1 MKEREINEKRHWKAE
16 VFPYDVFIPDDSQ
29 ECSYCLTYN
38 QATLLRG
45 LLEPVGW
52 LTRWWSDTTDVS
64 QDEIEAFRDDL
75 IRRLMMACCDGNL
88 IYTYDEDG
96 NLEVSDDGGTVFVPA
111 PQDDIR
117 INPRVVFPVPPVTEG
132 ADELC
137 LAADGMVNLIKEGIT
152 DQLTDDMSRYTLGQ
166 LIHDWTTTIIG
177 TSNPFTA
184 LVTIVANQIFA
195 LLISAVRAALTDGV
209 FARLKCI
216 FSARISV
223 DLSFDDTSWGL
234 VRSDILSQI
243 TGIAGVFLEHLVYL
257 LGSGG
262 LTNLARS
269 MAGSS
274 DAGCCPECSV
284 DIWSVLNYDG
294 HDIGTLLSTG
304 FDYLI
309 VQGTS
314 HPDFSTPYNVMLT
327 TTGDNDCCGITS
339 IEILTGSDVEYFGR
353 DCGTA
358 RWPGGPTGSVPVPT
372 VSDKNTLFL
381 RGDSVPFT
389 AKVTFA

>member
-1 MKEREINEKRHWKAE
+1 VKKFK
-16 VFPYDVFIPDDSQ
+16 DDHTQWQGLQLGYEEHITEPNSTD
-29 ECSYCLTYN
+29 ENTYCLTAS
-38 QATLLRG
+38 QAKALIAVI
-45 LLEPVGW
+45 EPYRFV
-52 LTRWWSDTTDVS
+52 TRWFHDDDPDFVLVS
-64 QDEIEAFRDDL
+64 QFVNDTQ
-75 IRRLMMACCDGNL
+75 RRLMMPCCPDDL
-88 IYTYDEDG
+88 IFTYDADG
-96 NLEVSDDGGTVFVPA
+96 NLEVSTDGGTTYNPA

-117 INPRVVFPVPPVTEG
+117 INPPVVFPEPPDEEG
-132 ADELC
+132 VDELC
-137 LAADGMVNLIKEGIT
+137 LAADGMVILIREGVT
-152 DQLTDDMSRYTLGQ
+152 DNLTDDMSRYTLGQ
-166 LIHDWTTTIIG
+166 LIGDWVSTMIG

-195 LLISAVRAALTDGV
+195 LLISAVRSALTDDV

-216 FSARISV
+216 FSAHISS
-223 DLSFDDTSWGL
+223 DKSFDVSSWET
-234 VRSDILSQI
+234 VRTQILSEI

-269 MAGSS
+269 MAGVS
-274 DAGCCPECSV
+274 DSGCCPACSV
-284 DIWSVLNYDG
+284 DIWSIINYDG
-294 HDIGTLLSTG
+294 VDVGIITSVG

-314 HPDFSTPYNVMLT
+314 HPDFGTPYNVMLI

-358 RWPGGPTGSVPVPT
+358 RWPGGATGGVTVPT

-381 RGDSVPFT
+381 RGNSVPFT